1 MYLPDSWMILREQ
14 ELLAKWNRTIGK
26 NSNDTKSNATD
37 SRNSDGSDQFDV
49 VSMTSTDDD
58 SEDEKHP

>member
-37 SRNSDGSDQFDV
+37 SRNSDSSDQFDV
-49 VSMTSTDDD
+49 VSMTSTDD